1 MADEQG
7 LSERLSGIADAL
19 TVRTATL
26 IATSVHARLKPEDMD
41 ELRHWI
47 GVAVR
52 GAALEGARNTG
63 DTKAALIPAP
73 KSGRAHAQEMAVTR
87 HNGTRKLPGGV

>member
-1 MADEQG
+1 VDEQHE
-7 LSERLSGIADAL
+7 LSERLQGIADHL

-26 IATSVHARLKPEDMD
+26 LAQNVRARLTPEVMD

-52 GAALEGARNTG
+52 GAALEGARNAA
-63 DTKAALIPAP
+63 DTKAALLPVA
-73 KSGRAHAQEMAVTR
+73 KAGRADAQQMAITR
-87 HNGTRKLPGGV
+87 HNGTRKLPDGI